1 MGELVVL
8 GDEAEIPAQIYRG
21 SRERWLRDLLRH
33 NRMGHPDRR
42 TLFVTDGVRERLFE
56 SLERDG
62 KEARALEVR
71 DVDVKDLLEL
81 GKVCVERAA
90 LERIFRERESDLAP
104 GERLRAWER
113 RVRGGS

>member
-1 MGELVVL
+1 MLE
-8 GDEAEIPAQIYRG
+8 DEAEIPVQISRG

-42 TLFVTDGVRERLFE
+42 TLFVTSGVRERLFE
-56 SLERDG
+56 SLEREG
-62 KEARALEVR
+62 REARALVVG

-81 GKVCVERAA
+81 GRICVERGA
-90 LERIFRERESDLAP
+90 LERILRERESDLAP

-113 RVRGGS
+113 RVRDEV